1 MGDGSVAMILEA
13 DIAVQLGG
21 VAARPRTAEN
31 HREVGPVPGQRAMPE
46 ETAPQLQAE
55 APLLAEMLDEL
66 EHNLRSA
73 VRTLEQLR
81 SGLGGSAPPTLQV
94 IQQQPEAPAE
104 PEHILL
110 GNNGG
115 GAHAPFERL
124 WERLEQERLEK
135 QQPPEEVEVRGLDL
149 LPRQYLMSVEDRER
163 AVDLIPLH
171 RALQKLT
178 GVQEVSLVS
187 FANGVPVVALRTDR
201 ELDLDQMRSSVETAM
216 DRQCEVIPQD
226 NGRVYLRLK
235 PAADRGE

>member
-1 MGDGSVAMILEA
+1 
-13 DIAVQLGG
+13 
-21 VAARPRTAEN
+21 
-31 HREVGPVPGQRAMPE
+31 MPE
-46 ETAPQLQAE
+46 ETASQPQTGT
-55 APLLAEMLDEL
+55 PLLADLGEMLEEL

-73 VRTLEQLR
+73 VRVFEQLQA
-81 SGLGGSAPPTLQV
+81 GLAGDAPPRFQV
-94 IQQQPEAPAE
+94 IQQEQTEAPAE
-104 PEHILL
+104 PERILL
-110 GNNGG
+110 GSNGG
-115 GAHAPFERL
+115 AAHAPFERL

-149 LPRQYLMSVEDRER
+149 LPRQYLMTVEDRER

-187 FANGVPVVALRTDR
+187 FANGVPVVAVRTDR

-235 PAADRGE
+235 PVADRGE